1 MTDTALPPAS
11 PLVLTPVPGIY
22 TPSEQTQ
29 KSDNKTSD
37 LPSAT
42 PLNLPPVPGIYTPP
56 QPLTETEKFEKN
68 VQSKVPQ
75 AKEEVTK
82 NPWTSYVPN
91 GYQLPLV
98 GEPYRRA
105 VIASEAALGYGKGQT
120 YAERQADLLAQS
132 RARDI
137 AKHEAAPL
145 TSSFI
150 QGTAEAIPS
159 IALAPELG
167 IEALASRALPYVSK
181 GAGYV
186 GRMIEQGIYGGAQAA
201 QQSTPGETA
210 EDAAKRIALGA
221 TVGAAGVPV
230 ATVAGKVLQAPKA
243 VYNWASKLWNPEG
256 AVARDIAAGAATVS
270 PTVKGQGLTVEQYAA
285 AKARGE
291 PVTIAD
297 IQGAKPQIAKAAE
310 DLPTDQRIQEINDS
324 LQQRL
329 AGESSRVGEQVD
341 TAFGKPID
349 AFQARKEA
357 DELAR
362 KVNKPAYDAAY
373 AKPIDYA
380 SDEGRNIEGLIKGR
394 VPASAIKGA
403 NELMRLEGAPESKQ
417 IMAHIA
423 DDGTVKY
430 ETMPDVMQVDYITR
444 ALNDTAKREEGAGA
458 MGGITQKGSAYQG
471 LAKDLRDNLRTAV
484 PEYDT
489 ALNGAGKFIRGNNA
503 HDEGMSFLDL
513 IANKN
518 SDPKEVGST
527 INNLE
532 KAYTPEEKRL
542 FGEGVAADIKENP
555 VKAAKLFAS
564 NDTVAMDRL
573 KSAIGDDAFNQIDSS
588 MRLNRIMALSKE
600 IGKAP
605 AGSMLS
611 PKNLASSVPTI
622 FGAGT
627 LVGQFGPQLFQ
638 ALPNIA
644 KYGADPMALTATAAA
659 LSGGALGAGITSA
672 GNKAKS
678 SAILGMALSN
688 DPKYTNILLRAAKND
703 AEVRDTLDQFE
714 KGLSRYLALNQNNPP
729 REGRK
734 SGGSVIDKKSDQ
746 LINETMRN
754 QKLLANHTEQMLAM
768 PDDAIVQALKVAKS
782 VAA

>member
-1 MTDTALPPAS
+1 MAGEITGAT
-11 PLVLTPVPGIY
+11 PLNLSDLNTKNQNSSNQSGSAAPLSLSTVPGIY
-22 TPSEQTQ
+22 TAP
-29 KSDNKTSD
+29 
-37 LPSAT
+37 A
-42 PLNLPPVPGIYTPP
+42 
-56 QPLTETEKFEKN
+56 PLTDLQKFEEK

-75 AKEEVTK
+75 AQKEVAEH
-82 NPWTSYVPN
+82 PWTSYIPN

-98 GEPYRRA
+98 GEPIHRA
-105 VIASEAALGYGKGQT
+105 VIAGEAALGQGEGQT

-137 AKHEAAPL
+137 ARHEAAPL
-145 TSSFI
+145 SNSFI
-150 QGTAEAIPS
+150 QGAAEAIPS

-167 IEALASRALPYVSK
+167 VEAAASKAFPYIEK

-186 GRMIEQGIYGGAQAA
+186 GRMIEQGIYGGAGAA

-210 EDAAKRIALGA
+210 GDAFKRIALGA

-243 VYNWASKLWNPEG
+243 TYNWASKLWDPEG

-270 PTVKGQGLTVEQYAA
+270 PTAKGQGLTIEQYAA
-285 AKARGE
+285 AKERGE

-324 LQQRL
+324 LQQRFNDS
-329 AGESSRVGEQVD
+329 SSRIGEQVD

-349 AFQARKEA
+349 AFQAKKEA

-373 AKPIDYA
+373 AQPIDYA
-380 SDEGRNIEGLIKGR
+380 SPEGQNIESLIKDR

-403 NELMRLEGAPESKQ
+403 NDLMRLEGAPESKQ

-423 DDGTVKY
+423 DNGTVKY

-458 MGGITQKGSAYQG
+458 MGGITQKGKAYQG
-471 LAKDLRDNLRTAV
+471 LATDLRDNLRTAV

-513 IANKN
+513 ISNKN
-518 SDPKEVGST
+518 ADPKEVGST
-527 INNLE
+527 LNNLE
-532 KAYTPEEKRL
+532 KVYTPDEKRL

-564 NDTVAMDRL
+564 DDTVTMDRL

-588 MRLNRIMALSKE
+588 MRINRIMALSKE
-600 IGKAP
+600 IGKPTAAP
-605 AGSMLS
+605 LVS
-611 PKNLASSVPTI
+611 PKNIAI
-622 FGAGT
+622 GAGSLGLSAT
-627 LVGQFGPQLFQ
+627 AGAYLPKLVE

-644 KYGADPMALTATAAA
+644 KYGADPMALTATGAA
-659 LSGGALGAGITSA
+659 LAAGFLGAGIAKA

-688 DPKYTNILLRAAKND
+688 DPKYTDILLRAAKND
-703 AEVRDTLDQFE
+703 AEVRYILGQFE
-714 KGLSRYLALNQNNPP
+714 RGLSRYLALNQKEPS
-729 REGRK
+729 RDGRK
-734 SGGSVIDKKSDQ
+734 HGGAVIERKAEA

-754 QKLLANHTEQMLAM
+754 KKLYSDHTEHMLSM
-768 PDDAIVQALKVAKS
+768 PDDAIVQALKVAKQ